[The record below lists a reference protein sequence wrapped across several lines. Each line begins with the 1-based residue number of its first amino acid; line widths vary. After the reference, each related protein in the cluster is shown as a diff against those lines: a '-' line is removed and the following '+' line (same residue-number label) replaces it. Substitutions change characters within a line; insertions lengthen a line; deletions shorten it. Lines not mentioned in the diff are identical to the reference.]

1 MRKAKIERKTKETD
15 IVLEINLDGKSEI
28 EISTGIE
35 FFDHM
40 LCAFGTHAGFDLKI
54 KAKGDLGVD
63 CHHTVEDVGI
73 VLGKA
78 IKEAAGDKKGICRF
92 CSCDIP
98 MDEALSFCAVDIS
111 GRPFLLYEAEFRR
124 QFCGDYETDLTE
136 EFMRAL
142 ATNAEIT
149 MHLICKYGKNDHH
162 KTESLYK
169 AAARAIRGALSVCGN
184 TIPSSKGVL

>member
-1 MRKAKIERKTKETD
+1 MRTAKIERKTKETD
-15 IVLEINLDGKSEI
+15 ITLEINLDGKGD
-28 EISTGIE
+28 ISVTTGIE

-40 LCAFGTHAGFDLKI
+40 LCGFATHAGFDLKVV
-54 KAKGDLGVD
+54 AKGDIEVD

-78 IKEAAGDKKGICRF
+78 LSEASGDKKGITRF

-98 MDEALSFCAVDIS
+98 MDESLSFCAVDFS
-111 GRPFLLYEAEFRR
+111 GRPFLVYEAEFRR

-142 ATNAEIT
+142 CVNAGIT

-162 KTESLYK
+162 MTESLYK
-169 AAARAIRGALSVCGN
+169 AAARAIRGALLICGN
-184 TIPSSKGVL
+184 AIPSSKGVL